1 MMDPE
6 HVYDCL
12 WTDPSDAPSHW
23 RHSRFWRERG
33 GRFDP
38 LGSWWL
44 VVTELAP
51 SIVPR
56 LERGIAPAELSVP
69 PALRNNAWKYWKDGA
84 RSLTHD
90 NSTSAVR
97 ALLYSGR
104 GAGSRCWRIRR
115 SLGKYRVVELQDFQ
129 TFRNKAST
137 ADHAPRGRLIIGL
150 HRLVC
155 FITRGPPP
163 GSEHSYDAAH
173 GCDSAPDCCNPA
185 HIRWAAPSENRGA
198 NKAQAAAARAAA
210 DTART
215 APARSVCLL
224 SGKSIRGAVHLQW
237 PASRR
242 LAAAPCRHRRWEA
255 PPRLAKRTATRR
267 QCARLHP
274 Q

>member
-1 MMDPE
+1 MTA
-6 HVYDCL
+6 C
-12 WTDPSDAPSHW
+12 
-23 RHSRFWRERG
+23 
-33 GRFDP
+33 GRIPAMRPATGVTLGSGESEGVALTP

-104 GAGSRCWRIRR
+104 GASSRCWRIRR

-137 ADHAPRGRLIIGL
+137 ADHVPRGRLIIGL
-150 HRLVC
+150 HRLGVLHHARPS
-155 FITRGPPP
+155 TR
-163 GSEHSYDAAH
+163 
-173 GCDSAPDCCNPA
+173 
-185 HIRWAAPSENRGA
+185 
-198 NKAQAAAARAAA
+198 Q
-210 DTART
+210 
-215 APARSVCLL
+215 
-224 SGKSIRGAVHLQW
+224 
-237 PASRR
+237 
-242 LAAAPCRHRRWEA
+242 
-255 PPRLAKRTATRR
+255 
-267 QCARLHP
+267 
-274 Q
+274 